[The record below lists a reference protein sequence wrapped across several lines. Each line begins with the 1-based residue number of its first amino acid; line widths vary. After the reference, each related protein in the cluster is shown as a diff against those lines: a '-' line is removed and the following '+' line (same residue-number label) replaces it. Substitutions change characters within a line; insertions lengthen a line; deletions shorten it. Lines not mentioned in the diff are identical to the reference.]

1 MLRESG
7 TQNVASASLPRSFR
21 ALRPVDIDMVQL
33 FGYGHP
39 RWRGG
44 PMKYADMQGL
54 DKILGSIRKFEKED
68 AWFWT
73 PAPLLEQLVAEGR
86 TFDDLNRDAA

>member
-1 MLRESG
+1 YMAAMINEGAKVLEEG
-7 TQNVASASLPRSFR
+7 V

-54 DKILGSIRKFEKED
+54 DKVLGSIRKFEEED
-68 AWFWT
+68 AWFWK
-73 PAPLLEQLVAEGR
+73 PAQLLVDLVENGE
-86 TFDDLNRDAA
+86 TFDSLNKKEIS